1 MLGEHRTL
9 HVVSYGHFSVAHEKR
24 EPVVLE
30 GKMEPTEKAESGVE
44 EKLFT
49 DLGMGGRERG
59 GRGREVPQSGAVHRR
74 MLSLSFTT
82 CMFPEY
88 GRQHKNQT
96 DETEITQ
103 KN

>member
-9 HVVSYGHFSVAHEKR
+9 HFVSYGHFSVAHEKR

-49 DLGMGGRERG
+49 DLGIWEREGERG
-59 GRGREVPQSGAVHRR
+59 EGEEERSHSQEQCLGE
-74 MLSLSFTT
+74 
-82 CMFPEY
+82 C
-88 GRQHKNQT
+88 
-96 DETEITQ
+96 
-103 KN
+103 